1 MIKIIKISLSTIII
15 FFSVI
20 SSSMPS
26 FENNTLT
33 LGDKNSKITIKV
45 FSSLTC
51 PHCASFHNKI
61 FDGLKKNYIDTNK
74 VKFEHHSFPLDLAA
88 LNAEIMLRCLENK
101 QKNFL
106 MLSEIYKS
114 QDQWAVGSDI
124 NIINRSLKKI
134 GLNFNLD
141 SLKIDKC
148 IANEDIRDK
157 ILNERINAQKK
168 YNISSTPTIIV
179 NEKKYEGS
187 HDYKSFKKMLDKLL

>member
-20 SSSMPS
+20 SSLMPS

-101 QKNFL
+101 QKKFL
-106 MLSEIYKS
+106 MLSEIYKR

-124 NIINRSLKKI
+124 NKINKSLKKI

-148 IANEDIRDK
+148 IANEDIQDK

-179 NEKKYEGS
+179 NETKYEGS
-187 HDYKSFKKMLDKLL
+187 HDYQSFKKMLNKLL

>member
-124 NIINRSLKKI
+124 NKINRSLKKI

-148 IANEDIRDK
+148 IANEDIQDK

>member
-148 IANEDIRDK
+148 IANEDIQDK